1 MLGSSHSSESKK
13 ACKPRAQGPRFSR
26 TTAAAVVALAGTLA
40 LVGGGCANKQSA
52 RIYSLSSG
60 KAASFDV
67 DSATDNHGALRGT
80 LPSGEKCTGDFSASP
95 EGDARMSATFPYP
108 AANAEAGVV
117 VLNCGAEVLQCVLAR
132 RPGQGFSFG
141 SCKDQHGT
149 EYAMMF

>member
-1 MLGSSHSSESKK
+1 M
-13 ACKPRAQGPRFSR
+13 AV
-26 TTAAAVVALAGTLA
+26 TATLA

-60 KAASFDV
+60 KVASLDV
-67 DSATDNHGALRGT
+67 DSATDNHGVLRGT
-80 LPSGEKCTGDFSASP
+80 LPSGEACTGDFSAGASD
-95 EGDARMSATFPYP
+95 DARLSATFPYP

-117 VLNCGAEVLQCVLAR
+117 VLNCGAQVLQCVLAR

-141 SCKDQHGT
+141 SCKDQHGA